1 MDDNLLANASIE
13 SQVAGRFGLFPNFF
27 RSAKATPELIEQFW
41 GFAKAGYLDNPM
53 PSLFKERL
61 FVWLSRFCPMR
72 YCIVRHVGFLLGGA
86 HGHPAGDAN
95 AGTQSIDEVIA
106 LLRRPSPWQRD
117 MAEVYSSLEAQPQAD
132 KEWPASGSALEDL
145 VFACA
150 AVMFVEPARS
160 DAARRALVRTLGQ
173 REFELFC
180 GCVTFIRTAHY
191 WTMLHPEI
199 ETEDD
204 MLELLR
210 GQQELARLLLEDPEA
225 HRSEMAERMFAEL
238 AQLRELNERNQLEK
252 AKHLLEQK
260 DRQKDELIAVLA
272 HELRNPLSAI
282 RTAVYT
288 LLRLKLD
295 DGRAMPL
302 VERIDR
308 QASAISRLINDLLE
322 VSRIAFGKVSIELE
336 PFDLHR
342 LLTDAL
348 DDLAP
353 HAREAG
359 LQLSADLGET
369 TLMVNGD
376 RMRVGQIVD
385 NLLSNAIKFTPAG
398 GNVHMSLVSSP
409 DAARVYVR
417 DTGIG
422 FDTEFAVQLFEPFVQ
437 QEISRDRTSGG
448 LGLGLAICS
457 RLAQL
462 QNCSLTAASP
472 GTGQGALFTLT
483 IPTDQN
489 GTAAQGAP
497 AHAGET

>member
-1 MDDNLLANASIE
+1 
-13 SQVAGRFGLFPNFF
+13 
-27 RSAKATPELIEQFW
+27 
-41 GFAKAGYLDNPM
+41 
-53 PSLFKERL
+53 
-61 FVWLSRFCPMR
+61 
-72 YCIVRHVGFLLGGA
+72 
-86 HGHPAGDAN
+86 
-95 AGTQSIDEVIA
+95 
-106 LLRRPSPWQRD
+106 
-117 MAEVYSSLEAQPQAD
+117 
-132 KEWPASGSALEDL
+132 
-145 VFACA
+145 
-150 AVMFVEPARS
+150 
-160 DAARRALVRTLGQ
+160 
-173 REFELFC
+173 
-180 GCVTFIRTAHY
+180 
-191 WTMLHPEI
+191 
-199 ETEDD
+199 
-204 MLELLR
+204 
-210 GQQELARLLLEDPEA
+210 
-225 HRSEMAERMFAEL
+225 MAERMFAEL

-359 LQLSADLGET
+359 LQVSADLGET